1 MTYHVTLQGVEV
13 EFAPPKITHIVVN
26 HNLKCIS
33 YHLSHFRG
41 CRFWG
46 SRFYF
51 CNLYITIN
59 SINPHYTA
67 HWGGYVIHTSQKVN
81 CLLYYKGIPGTKRKV
96 LHSMQYVSWFL
107 RFYFKKILPITVR
120 STFSLVPGIPLLKN
134 NLCS

>member
-46 SRFYF
+46 CRFYF
-51 CNLYITIN
+51 CTLYITIN

-67 HWGGYVIHTSQKVN
+67 HWGGYVVHTSQKVN
-81 CLLYYKGIPGTKRKV
+81 CLLYYKGIHNLYVYIRSLPDFKSNPFSSPYFNSLPLEL
-96 LHSMQYVSWFL
+96 LHNF
-107 RFYFKKILPITVR
+107 RGR
-120 STFSLVPGIPLLKN
+120 ELK
-134 NLCS
+134 